1 MSEFE
6 EYRKAKDEFF
16 RDDLRSPLTPD
27 QRSAFNG
34 LSYYPESTVLRIEV
48 SSTPT
53 WTATSRS

>member
-16 RDDLRSPLTPD
+16 RDDPRSPLTPD

-34 LSYYPESTVLRIEV
+34 LAYYPESRPDRAAAGDRLA
-48 SSTPT
+48 SDSL
-53 WTATSRS
+53 